1 MVISITG
8 LYLRNKKGM
17 GNRSTIDI
25 ASDVLE
31 AANGGASKIEIM
43 YKALLSYN
51 QMKVYVNFLNEKGLL
66 VYDNQHGEA
75 HTFRT
80 TEKGL
85 RFLEIYNRLDD
96 MIKEEDEEEQV
107 PPLPSLIKSEKKM
120 TGFGR

>member
-1 MVISITG
+1 
-8 LYLRNKKGM
+8 M

-66 VYDNQHGEA
+66 VYDNQHGET

-85 RFLEIYNRLDD
+85 RFLEIYNRLAE
-96 MIKEEDEEEQV
+96 MIKEDEEEQV
-107 PPLPSLIKSEKKM
+107 PPLPSPSLIKSEKM
-120 TGFGR
+120 TGFG

>member
-1 MVISITG
+1 
-8 LYLRNKKGM
+8 M

-31 AANGGASKIEIM
+31 AANGGASKIEMM
-43 YKALLSYN
+43 YKAFLSYN

-66 VYDNQHGEA
+66 VYDNQYGEA

-96 MIKEEDEEEQV
+96 MIKEEDEEDQV
-107 PPLPSLIKSEKKM
+107 PPLPSLFKSEKM
-120 TGFGR
+120 TLVLDDNHLKPSSI

>member
-1 MVISITG
+1 
-8 LYLRNKKGM
+8 M

-25 ASDVLE
+25 ASDVLA
-31 AANGGASKIEIM
+31 AANGGANKTQIM
-43 YKALLSYN
+43 RKALLSYN
-51 QMKVYVNFLNEKGLL
+51 QMKAYVNFLTEKGLL

-85 RFLEIYNRLDD
+85 RFLKIYNRLED
-96 MIKEEDEEEQV
+96 MIKKDEEEQI

-120 TGFGR
+120 TRFV

>member
-1 MVISITG
+1 
-8 LYLRNKKGM
+8 M

-96 MIKEEDEEEQV
+96 MIKEEDEEEKV
-107 PPLPSLIKSEKKM
+107 LPPLSLIKSEKKM

>member
-1 MVISITG
+1 
-8 LYLRNKKGM
+8 M
-17 GNRSTIDI
+17 GNRSSIDI
-25 ASDVLE
+25 TSDVLE
-31 AANGGASKIEIM
+31 VANGGASKIEIM

-66 VYDNQHGEA
+66 VYDNHHGEA

-96 MIKEEDEEEQV
+96 MIKEDEEEQV

-120 TGFGR
+120 TGFG

>member
-1 MVISITG
+1 
-8 LYLRNKKGM
+8 M
-17 GNRSTIDI
+17 GNRSSIDI
-25 ASDVLE
+25 TSDVLE
-31 AANGGASKIEIM
+31 VANGGASKIEIM
-43 YKALLSYN
+43 EKALLSYN

-75 HTFRT
+75 HMFRT

-96 MIKEEDEEEQV
+96 MIKEDEEEQV

>member
-1 MVISITG
+1 V
-8 LYLRNKKGM
+8 
-17 GNRSTIDI
+17 GNRSSIDI

-66 VYDNQHGEA
+66 VYDNQHGVA

-96 MIKEEDEEEQV
+96 IIKEEEEEQRV
-107 PPLPSLIKSEKKM
+107 PPLPH
-120 TGFGR
+120 

>member
-1 MVISITG
+1 
-8 LYLRNKKGM
+8 M

-25 ASDVLE
+25 ASDILE

-51 QMKVYVNFLNEKGLL
+51 QMKVYMNFLKEKGLL

-75 HTFRT
+75 QTFRT

-96 MIKEEDEEEQV
+96 MIKEDDQEQA
-107 PPLPSLIKSEKKM
+107 PQLPSLIKSEKKM
-120 TGFGR
+120 IGFGR

>member
-1 MVISITG
+1 M
-8 LYLRNKKGM
+8 
-17 GNRSTIDI
+17 

-31 AANGGASKIEIM
+31 AANGGASKIEIIE
-43 YKALLSYN
+43 KALLSYN

-66 VYDNQHGEA
+66 VYDNQDGEA

-85 RFLEIYNRLDD
+85 RFLQIYNRLDD
-96 MIKEEDEEEQV
+96 MIKEEVEEEQV

>member
-1 MVISITG
+1 
-8 LYLRNKKGM
+8 M

-25 ASDVLE
+25 ASYVLE

-96 MIKEEDEEEQV
+96 MIKEEDEEEEQV
-107 PPLPSLIKSEKKM
+107 LPLPSLIKSEKKM
-120 TGFGR
+120 TLVLD

>member
-1 MVISITG
+1 
-8 LYLRNKKGM
+8 M

-43 YKALLSYN
+43 YKAFLSYN

-96 MIKEEDEEEQV
+96 MIKEDEEEQV
-107 PPLPSLIKSEKKM
+107 LPLPSLIKSEKKM
-120 TGFGR
+120 TLVLDDNHLKPSSI

>member
-1 MVISITG
+1 
-8 LYLRNKKGM
+8 M
-17 GNRSTIDI
+17 GNRSSIDI
-25 ASDVLE
+25 TSDVLE

-96 MIKEEDEEEQV
+96 IIMEDEEEEQV

-120 TGFGR
+120 TLVLDDNHLKPSSI

>member
-1 MVISITG
+1 
-8 LYLRNKKGM
+8 M

-31 AANGGASKIEIM
+31 AANGGASKIEMM
-43 YKALLSYN
+43 YKAFLSYN

-66 VYDNQHGEA
+66 VYDNQYGEA

-96 MIKEEDEEEQV
+96 MIKEEDEEQQV
-107 PPLPSLIKSEKKM
+107 PQLPSLIKSEKM
-120 TGFGR
+120 TLVLDDNHLKPSSI

>member
-1 MVISITG
+1 
-8 LYLRNKKGM
+8 M

-31 AANGGASKIEIM
+31 AANGGAGKIQIM
-43 YKALLSYN
+43 YRALLSHK
-51 QMKVYVNFLNEKGLL
+51 QMKVYVNFLTEKGLL
-66 VYDNQHGEA
+66 VYDNQHGEV

-85 RFLEIYNRLDD
+85 RFLEIYNRLED
-96 MIKEEDEEEQV
+96 MIKEDEEEEQV
-107 PPLPSLIKSEKKM
+107 PLSSLIKSEKNM

>member
-1 MVISITG
+1 
-8 LYLRNKKGM
+8 M

-66 VYDNQHGEA
+66 VYDNNQHGEA

-96 MIKEEDEEEQV
+96 MIKEEDEEEKV
-107 PPLPSLIKSEKKM
+107 LPPLSLIKSEKKM

>member
-1 MVISITG
+1 
-8 LYLRNKKGM
+8 M
-17 GNRSTIDI
+17 GNRSSIDI

-51 QMKVYVNFLNEKGLL
+51 QMKVYVNFLNEKDLL
-66 VYDNQHGEA
+66 VYDNQHGKA

-96 MIKEEDEEEQV
+96 MIKEDEEEQV

>member
-1 MVISITG
+1 
-8 LYLRNKKGM
+8 M
-17 GNRSTIDI
+17 GNRSSIDI

-31 AANGGASKIEIM
+31 AANGGANKIQIM

-66 VYDNQHGEA
+66 VYDNQNREV

-85 RFLEIYNRLDD
+85 RFLEIYNRLED
-96 MIKEEDEEEQV
+96 MIKKDEEEQIP

-120 TGFGR
+120 TRFV

>member
-1 MVISITG
+1 
-8 LYLRNKKGM
+8 M

-31 AANGGASKIEIM
+31 AANGGASKIQIM

-75 HTFRT
+75 YVFST

-85 RFLEIYNRLDD
+85 RFLEIYNRLED
-96 MIKEEDEEEQV
+96 MIKKDEEEQI
-107 PPLPSLIKSEKKM
+107 PQLPSLIKSEKKM
-120 TGFGR
+120 TSFVRQ